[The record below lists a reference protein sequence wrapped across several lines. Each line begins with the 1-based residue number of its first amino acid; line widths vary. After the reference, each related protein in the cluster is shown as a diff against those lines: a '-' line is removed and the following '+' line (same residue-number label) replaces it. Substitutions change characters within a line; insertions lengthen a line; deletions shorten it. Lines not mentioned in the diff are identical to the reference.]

1 MFKVYQGQLNDN
13 ASDVSMK
20 FLRSLYIGY
29 HRDDEMGKPVYDAA
43 RRIIAGVIRFARAG
57 ERSIR

>member
-29 HRDDEMGKPVYDAA
+29 HRDDETGKPYDAA